1 MRVPQPAPLGGVALK
16 GLHHRERDQL
26 SVAELHLRADRGTWR
41 SDLGESLQQVV
52 GGDVQRG
59 RSAAVRARLVGDV
72 AESVEQ
78 MGPDSSA
85 AVFGLATA
93 DVRLA

>member
-1 MRVPQPAPLGGVALK
+1 MASPLQVCPPWRSRSSWPA
-16 GLHHRERDQL
+16 RQIR
-26 SVAELHLRADRGTWR
+26 SADRFPVFMVIVSHHG
-41 SDLGESLQQVV
+41 
-52 GGDVQRG
+52 
-59 RSAAVRARLVGDV
+59 SAAVRPRLVGDV

>member
-1 MRVPQPAPLGGVALK
+1 MVIVS
-16 GLHHRERDQL
+16 HH
-26 SVAELHLRADRGTWR
+26 G
-41 SDLGESLQQVV
+41 
-52 GGDVQRG
+52 
-59 RSAAVRARLVGDV
+59 SAAVRARLVGDV

-78 MGPDSSA
+78 MGLDSSA

>member
-1 MRVPQPAPLGGVALK
+1 MRVPQPAPLGGHKLSSDTLALWATDE
-16 GLHHRERDQL
+16 LLWPARQIRSTDRFPVFMVIVSHH
-26 SVAELHLRADRGTWR
+26 G
-41 SDLGESLQQVV
+41 
-52 GGDVQRG
+52 
-59 RSAAVRARLVGDV
+59 SAAVRARLVGDV

-78 MGPDSSA
+78 MGLDSSA